1 MEISTDTATIC
12 VFDKA
17 CLRHRINDVG
27 DWWSLPNNEM
37 QEVAAGNVLFLNLG
51 DDGCYSVNV
60 IYDDFETN
68 HKYNIIVK
76 SGFLFL
82 GPGAEVSG
90 GGFEPDGSWGGGFIE
105 LSPGN
110 YVCKIRKE
118 GRRIDIFLSPGGNGV
133 NVVSGLIE
141 I

>member
-76 SGFLFL
+76 SGFLFWGPVKRFL
-82 GPGAEVSG
+82 GVGLNQMGHGGAVL
-90 GGFEPDGSWGGGFIE
+90 
-105 LSPGN
+105 LS
-110 YVCKIRKE
+110 
-118 GRRIDIFLSPGGNGV
+118 
-133 NVVSGLIE
+133 
-141 I
+141 